1 MRICWII
8 ITLSSLLFMF
18 FSSIRPGGGGGGG
31 GTPERKC
38 DASLKIKINCL
49 KGTSLD
55 MAQALFDPF
64 YGDLTATRIS
74 LSGRS

>member
-18 FSSIRPGGGGGGG
+18 FSSIRPGGGG

-64 YGDLTATRIS
+64 YGDLTPTRIS

>member
-1 MRICWII
+1 M
-8 ITLSSLLFMF
+8 
-18 FSSIRPGGGGGGG
+18 GG

-64 YGDLTATRIS
+64 YGDLTPTRIS

>member
-8 ITLSSLLFMF
+8 ITYYLIPIIHVLQV
-18 FSSIRPGGGGGGG
+18 IVYVRGGGDSQ
-31 GTPERKC
+31 K
-38 DASLKIKINCL
+38 DASRKNRIKCL
-49 KGTSLD
+49 KGTSLG

-64 YGDLTATRIS
+64 YGDRTPTRIS

>member
-18 FSSIRPGGGGGGG
+18 FSSIRPGGGGGG
-31 GTPERKC
+31 TPERKC
-38 DASLKIKINCL
+38 DASLKIEINCL
-49 KGTSLD
+49 KGTSLG

-64 YGDLTATRIS
+64 YGDRTPTRIS

>member
-8 ITLSSLLFMF
+8 ITYYLIPIIHVLQV
-18 FSSIRPGGGGGGG
+18 IVYVRGGGDSQ
-31 GTPERKC
+31 K
-38 DASLKIKINCL
+38 DASLKIRIKCL
-49 KGTSLD
+49 KGTSLG

-64 YGDLTATRIS
+64 YGDRTPTRIS

>member
-8 ITLSSLLFMF
+8 ITYYLIPIIHVLQV
-18 FSSIRPGGGGGGG
+18 IVYVRGGGGDSQ
-31 GTPERKC
+31 K
-38 DASLKIKINCL
+38 DASLKIRIKCL
-49 KGTSLD
+49 KGTSLG

-64 YGDLTATRIS
+64 YGDRTPTRIS